1 MVLRKRPDAAML
13 QPVTTGREHEARRPA
28 RRRTHVGA
36 YTGSLLSSVLVLPV
50 GFFFVGCILVTL
62 GCAPAVLP
70 PGARISRA
78 RVLSHD
84 DNRASASLKFPNL
97 TYESIVR
104 FELPDGKHRALRLGL
119 MAASA
124 GSVAI
129 AFYENSVLETPGE
142 EIRVINRD
150 LAPDDVSN
158 GKDGRWA
165 LEDLRDLPPLQG
177 VLWVG
182 IRKVGGDPS
191 LWTSA
196 VVSGQVYLRDRNPGS
211 ALGLLPVKRTPMVR
225 LEVLP

>member
-1 MVLRKRPDAAML
+1 
-13 QPVTTGREHEARRPA
+13 
-28 RRRTHVGA
+28 
-36 YTGSLLSSVLVLPV
+36 
-50 GFFFVGCILVTL
+50 
-62 GCAPAVLP
+62 VLP

-78 RVLSHD
+78 LVLSHD
-84 DNRASASLKFPNL
+84 DNRGSASLTFPNL

-104 FELPDGKHRALRLGL
+104 FELPEGKHRALRLGV

-129 AFYENSVLETPGE
+129 AFYENSVLECPGE

-182 IRKVGGDPS
+182 IRKVGGNPS
-191 LWTSA
+191 IWTSS